1 MEIGILT
8 YHCVPNF
15 GAQLQATST
24 VGYLR
29 RMGHNPIVLNWYP
42 QDLER
47 MYSKRIP
54 AAQIVAHDFYTKEF
68 LPITEIC
75 RNEEQLVKVIEEHNL
90 DGIIVGSD
98 ALFKYIPLKNRKY
111 FSKRKLHYIKRNILS
126 VELIDGNP
134 FFGGFA
140 TKLSKR
146 IPVVAYSVSSQNCAY
161 QKMNLEEIKQMNSM
175 MSNFAAI
182 TVRDEWTKGMVE
194 YVTSNT
200 DVPVTPDPVF
210 SFNQNCY
217 FKLPTKEIIVNKYH
231 LAEKYILISF
241 STWYSS
247 EHYIHSI
254 ATEVEKRGYQAV
266 AFPMPEG
273 LNAAGIENQIPIP
286 LSPIDWYALIKYSS
300 GYIGERMHPI
310 VVCLHNTVPFFCF
323 DEYGTSNKS
332 LWGLRNTFQ
341 IESSKTYHILNKA
354 GLKTCMFSYKT
365 KKSFPLPEYI
375 LNEVLNF
382 HKDTC
387 RLFSIEQQSLY
398 ESSMLQEI
406 NCIKKAIK

>member
-54 AAQIVAHDFYTKEF
+54 AAQIAAHDFYTKEF

-98 ALFKYIPLKNRKY
+98 ALFKYIPLKNRRY
-111 FSKRKLHYIKRNILS
+111 LSKRKLHYIKRNILS

-140 TKLSKR
+140 AKLSKR

-200 DVPVTPDPVF
+200 DVSVTPDPVF
-210 SFNQNCY
+210 SFNKACN
-217 FKLPTKEIIVNKYH
+217 TNK
-231 LAEKYILISF
+231 IFLI
-241 STWYSS
+241 
-247 EHYIHSI
+247 
-254 ATEVEKRGYQAV
+254 
-266 AFPMPEG
+266 
-273 LNAAGIENQIPIP
+273 
-286 LSPIDWYALIKYSS
+286 
-300 GYIGERMHPI
+300 
-310 VVCLHNTVPFFCF
+310 
-323 DEYGTSNKS
+323 
-332 LWGLRNTFQ
+332 
-341 IESSKTYHILNKA
+341 
-354 GLKTCMFSYKT
+354 
-365 KKSFPLPEYI
+365 
-375 LNEVLNF
+375 
-382 HKDTC
+382 
-387 RLFSIEQQSLY
+387 
-398 ESSMLQEI
+398 
-406 NCIKKAIK
+406 